1 MAKAFICVLKQNSHY
16 FSSPLKKTRRA
27 RITFTRIPPPYT
39 KHAITS
45 DTAQG
50 FSKLVSLQKV
60 QAFLF
65 LLLHTKA
72 PLLCCG
78 VALDPQMGSATNT
91 KTSACLAPQS
101 HSDMMVC
108 EWCGDGIC
116 ICLCHM
122 RYFEK
127 RKRFL
132 LIKTWIA
139 KKSWLWNSVFCHE
152 RCSPL
157 MHDASWSGKYYYD

>member
-16 FSSPLKKTRRA
+16 FSSPLKKTR
-27 RITFTRIPPPYT
+27 ITFTRIPPPNT

-45 DTAQG
+45 NAAQG

-91 KTSACLAPQS
+91 KTS

-108 EWCGDGIC
+108 EWCGDGIS

-139 KKSWLWNSVFCHE
+139 KKNLGSETLYSVMSDVPLWCMMLAEVESTI
-152 RCSPL
+152 
-157 MHDASWSGKYYYD
+157 MTKK